1 MKNKVKGFAV
11 ALLFAVVILP
21 VVGFCQDSV
30 GLGSGFKKRTI
41 EIEIPYVGKLD
52 LQPFISQ
59 ARISF
64 VYSHHGQKLLGAHI
78 PVASLHTEK
87 GAEVVNVNVGVIWDL
102 NGGMGGPFVAAGV
115 RLDNAFGYIKS
126 KGWISKHMTSMV
138 VPAVEVG
145 PFAGFIHRL
154 GWLYGVFVSKSF
166 G

>member
-1 MKNKVKGFAV
+1 MKNKVKVFAF
-11 ALLFAVVILP
+11 ALLFAVAFSP
-21 VVGFCQDSV
+21 VVAFCQ
-30 GLGSGFKKRTI
+30 GLGSELNPRKIT
-41 EIEIPYVGKLD
+41 IEIPYAGKLD

-102 NGGMGGPFVAAGV
+102 NGGVGGPFVAAGV
-115 RLDNAFGYIKS
+115 RLDNAFGYMKS
-126 KGWISKHMTSMV
+126 RGWMSKHMTSMV
-138 VPAVEVG
+138 IPAVEVG